1 MFEPGGPINNSF
13 LFRKMPEK
21 FPMLTVDAVILRDNS
36 VVLIRRGNPP
46 FKGKWALPGGFVE
59 YKERV
64 EDAVVREA
72 KEETGLDITVDKL
85 SGVYSDPDRDPR
97 GHTVSV
103 CFLCT
108 PVGGSLK
115 PDTDAIDA
123 RWFKLSKLPEL
134 AFDHEKIL
142 GDVLKLLQG

>member
-1 MFEPGGPINNSF
+1 
-13 LFRKMPEK
+13 MPEK

-46 FKGKWALPGGFVE
+46 FKEKWALPGGFVE
-59 YKERV
+59 YGERV

-72 KEETGLDITVDKL
+72 KEETGLDINADKL
-85 SGVYSDPDRDPR
+85 SDVYSDPDRDPR

-108 PVGGSLK
+108 PVGGGLK

-142 GDVLKLLQG
+142 GDVLKLLKG